1 MGVASPSNLT
11 SWGLEV
17 VFDSRKGNHKSFYPL
32 EDKYRFPSLY
42 CHALVPDFH
51 LMIQFRVTKYNK
63 RAGETKPTSSLEH
76 VRSHFMFTTFN
87 HATITVVDLMLNK
100 INSSWKREFPE
111 RGINTVH
118 YYHTFMN
125 CENQQGCYVMQRFGL
140 IKRGV
145 DNGWITTVKDLESWY
160 LER

>member
-1 MGVASPSNLT
+1 MLNVSVAKTQYPPSVHLAKGKELSSLLQNMGVASASNFT

-17 VFDSRKGNHKSFYPL
+17 VFDSRKGNHKSFFPL
-32 EDKYRFPSLY
+32 EDKYPFPSLY

-76 VRSHFMFTTFN
+76 ARSHFIFTNFN

-100 INSSWKREFPE
+100 IHSS
-111 RGINTVH
+111 
-118 YYHTFMN
+118 
-125 CENQQGCYVMQRFGL
+125 
-140 IKRGV
+140 
-145 DNGWITTVKDLESWY
+145 
-160 LER
+160 